1 MLLLPYFR
9 SHCPPP
15 HLGTLIESCMD
26 LSPVLPAETRAESR
40 ELASMID
47 DYPSCKWL
55 KEAYQRVYHMPHKT
69 PLSILFEYASRLNLQ
84 VPLQSL
90 NFCQKACFA
99 TLLAWRAQDCKA
111 QVSGACESCLSDG
124 AGRLNPGP
132 PSCHLSA

>member
-1 MLLLPYFR
+1 MLSLPYYR

-15 HLGTLIESCMD
+15 HLGALIEPCMD
-26 LSPVLPAETRAESR
+26 LSPVLPAETRPESR

-90 NFCQKACFA
+90 NFCQKVYFA
-99 TLLAWRAQDCKA
+99 TPLAWRA
-111 QVSGACESCLSDG
+111 
-124 AGRLNPGP
+124 
-132 PSCHLSA
+132 